1 MFVGKVSSFQDIFSP
16 HKIHGMKKLLLISAF
31 TFLYIILQAQSF
43 NGSYCA
49 DVHYYNPNTGKNSEY
64 RSKVVVDN
72 NTLIRVDFP
81 NGWHDQDE
89 FGNQNL
95 KNKGVA
101 IYDVRGSQYIV
112 KLNKVSA
119 ANCYD
124 GVPQSQQ
131 CRGITKKGYRCTR
144 MTDNRNGYCFQH
156 GG

>member
-1 MFVGKVSSFQDIFSP
+1 MR
-16 HKIHGMKKLLLISAF
+16 KLLLLFAF
-31 TFLYIILQAQSF
+31 TFLYIILQAQSY

-49 DVHYYNPNTGKNSEY
+49 DVRYYNPNTGTNSEY

-72 NTLIRVDFP
+72 NILIRVDFP

-112 KLNKVSA
+112 KLNKISA
-119 ANCYD
+119 AHCYD
-124 GVPQSQQ
+124 GVPQSVQ
-131 CRGITKKGYRCTR
+131 CRGITQRGNRCTR